1 MKRSMLTLALASFSC
16 IAGGAAGAAY
26 AGIPDADGIIHAC
39 FKSSSTNQGSLRVID
54 TAKGQTCGGGE
65 SPLQWRQ
72 SSPEVPKVS
81 ASQTSGSGIIVAPGY
96 SESATVSITAPA
108 AGHVL
113 VTGWATAFGL
123 AADQFAFA
131 RLRDTASGV
140 ESHAQGARV
149 AAGDSAVLSVG
160 WMFEVEAGEQVF
172 ALETKG
178 VVGTINIGS
187 ATIIAVFLPD

>member
-1 MKRSMLTLALASFSC
+1 MTRTRLAQALASLSYL
-16 IAGGAAGAAY
+16 AGGAAGAAY

-39 FKSSSTNQGSLRVID
+39 LKSSSTNQGALRVID
-54 TAKGQTCGGGE
+54 TDKGQTCGNNE

-96 SESATVSITAPA
+96 NESATVSITAPT
-108 AGHVL
+108 AGQVL

-123 AADQFAFA
+123 AADQSAFV
-131 RLRDTASGV
+131 RLRDTASGS
-140 ESHAQGARV
+140 ESHVQGARLAV
-149 AAGDSAVLSVG
+149 GDHAVLSVG
-160 WMFEVEAGEQVF
+160 WMFDVEAGEQVF
-172 ALETKG
+172 ALDTKG
-178 VVGTINIGS
+178 VGGTINIGS